1 MIYTNESFRDDIYKF
16 ISMQDS
22 EYSIKPYN
30 ITKKEIN
37 DNITGKYIIR
47 DIVTKEINMMKYHYI
62 VTFENGTIKIS
73 SHKPIYSSDKLK
85 YIVMIA
91 NFLHNYMKSK
101 YKLNAYIY
109 LTNLKKTIN
118 EKDNSYF
125 GVPEVNSGYCSF
137 DNKIATKLVVW
148 RKEDSIK
155 VFIHEMIHYFKFDN
169 HFINKFKSINSIV
182 NSIVK
187 PIQITKNNDN
197 SFEAFTDYYAIT
209 IYCIMLYMLDKNT
222 HYNIYYNDMI
232 LYTENL
238 CKTIYYHTNDINNII
253 NNDSNVFSY
262 YVLKYGLFNTNKFLF
277 KLKDIKKIIIDNHNY
292 FINNKLN
299 YSNSLAMVNKQIYL

>member
-1 MIYTNESFRDDIYKF
+1 
-16 ISMQDS
+16 
-22 EYSIKPYN
+22 
-30 ITKKEIN
+30 
-37 DNITGKYIIR
+37 
-47 DIVTKEINMMKYHYI
+47 
-62 VTFENGTIKIS
+62 
-73 SHKPIYSSDKLK
+73 
-85 YIVMIA
+85 
-91 NFLHNYMKSK
+91 MKSE

-137 DNKIATKLVVW
+137 DNNIATKLVVW

-182 NSIVK
+182 K
-187 PIQITKNNDN
+187 PIVITKNNDN

-222 HYNIYYNDMI
+222 HYNEHYNDMI
-232 LYTENL
+232 RYTEKL
-238 CKTIYYHTNDINNII
+238 CKTIYYHSNNNINNII

-262 YVLKYGLFNTNKFLF
+262 YVLKYGLFKTKTFLF
-277 KLKDIKKIIIDNHNY
+277 KLTDIKKIIIDNHNY
-292 FINNKLN
+292 FIKNKLN
-299 YSNSLAMVNKQIYL
+299 YSKSLAMVNKQIYL